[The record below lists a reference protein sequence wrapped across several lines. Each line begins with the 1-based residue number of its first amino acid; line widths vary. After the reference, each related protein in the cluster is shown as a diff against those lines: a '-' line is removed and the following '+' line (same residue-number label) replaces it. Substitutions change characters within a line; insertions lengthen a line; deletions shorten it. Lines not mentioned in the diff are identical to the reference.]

1 MKKIN
6 KFEFFLLFLSVIC
19 ITSFLV
25 GFIVNENSA
34 GGGGYN
40 GDLSWIVKNIEIFK
54 NNNLYD
60 SIFHSELFGNRTPLI
75 YVINTLL
82 NPFFFNLEAYRLTVF
97 FISLLGFVFFYFTLK
112 IKFENINKI
121 NLLLIASILL
131 LSPFYRTSAYW
142 ALNENYGLIA
152 AILSS
157 LFLNLYYKCN
167 SLNLKKNY
175 YIFITIFFSSITVYF
190 DQKLIIVPLICFFSI
205 ISSNQTN
212 KIKLLSFFIYTILS
226 IPFLFLMI
234 HWGGI
239 VPQLTQ
245 LNNPNTITNIER
257 ISDLYFIN
265 IVYAS
270 TMIAFYILPFIF
282 FSETGILQS
291 FKLLLKNR
299 ISVFLILISIIFS
312 IYLFLYFDFKTY
324 TVDDYWI
331 GLGIVNKISHILFE
345 NILIK
350 EIFTYIAFIISNLI
364 ILLFLRG
371 NFNDLLIVFYYF
383 LISILLWPLM
393 QEYFD
398 PSIFLITFLFF
409 KTKIKINNFNT
420 LMIFLYYSVFLVG
433 SNIYY
438 NS

>member
-1 MKKIN
+1 
-6 KFEFFLLFLSVIC
+6 
-19 ITSFLV
+19 
-25 GFIVNENSA
+25 
-34 GGGGYN
+34 
-40 GDLSWIVKNIEIFK
+40 
-54 NNNLYD
+54 
-60 SIFHSELFGNRTPLI
+60 
-75 YVINTLL
+75 
-82 NPFFFNLEAYRLTVF
+82 
-97 FISLLGFVFFYFTLK
+97 
-112 IKFENINKI
+112 
-121 NLLLIASILL
+121 
-131 LSPFYRTSAYW
+131 
-142 ALNENYGLIA
+142 
-152 AILSS
+152 
-157 LFLNLYYKCN
+157 
-167 SLNLKKNY
+167 
-175 YIFITIFFSSITVYF
+175 
-190 DQKLIIVPLICFFSI
+190 
-205 ISSNQTN
+205 
-212 KIKLLSFFIYTILS
+212 
-226 IPFLFLMI
+226 MI